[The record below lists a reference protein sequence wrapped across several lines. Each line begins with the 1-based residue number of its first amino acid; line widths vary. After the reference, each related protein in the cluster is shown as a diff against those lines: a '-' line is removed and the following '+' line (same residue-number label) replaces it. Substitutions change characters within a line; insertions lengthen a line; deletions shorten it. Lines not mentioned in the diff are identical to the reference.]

1 MHADLLTRRRVLIST
16 YRRYLDA
23 DRAWHIALD
32 EMKLWFPATSRPG
45 PSVIGNP
52 GSPIRKLYERRERAL
67 LQLEVARFKLDAARQ
82 RLAERHTSRRRQQ
95 LLLVSYIE
103 T

>member
-1 MHADLLTRRRVLIST
+1 MHADLSTRRRVLIST
-16 YRRYLDA
+16 YTRYLDA
-23 DRAWHIALD
+23 DRAWHMALD
-32 EMKLWFPATSRPG
+32 EMKLWFPATNRPG
-45 PSVIGNP
+45 RSAIGNP

-82 RLAERHTSRRRQQ
+82 RLAERHKIRRRQQ